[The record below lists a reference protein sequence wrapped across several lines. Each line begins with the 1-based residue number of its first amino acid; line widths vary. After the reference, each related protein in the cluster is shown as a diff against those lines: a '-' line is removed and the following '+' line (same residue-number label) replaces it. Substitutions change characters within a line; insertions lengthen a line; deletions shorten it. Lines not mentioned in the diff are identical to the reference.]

1 MEGLVVERDS
11 PELIVIMNSIH
22 RLFYG
27 EFSSGKQ
34 GYIFLNFKSA
44 YLPFKS
50 FSQTIFPHRPKER
63 KKYDQFR

>member
-1 MEGLVVERDS
+1 MKRDS
-11 PELIVIMNSIH
+11 PELMVITNSIH
-22 RLFYG
+22 ESFYG

-34 GYIFLNFKSA
+34 WLHFLNLESA